1 MAGRPASGT
10 VRCMTTTFRLLA
22 ALTAATAVAAA
33 APAAHAAPRC
43 PAGKTAWSLEGRSV
57 CVKAARTTAAA
68 PSPLTPTL
76 AGGWLRRASAPAP
89 TGRTVIPRAMRRSVK
104 VLPEQLTALARR
116 AATKRAT
123 RGARLRAAGG
133 GGIVGVEEV
142 ELDRKVAADGTT
154 VITKGK
160 ATLYG
165 DESKDLSAEV
175 EARSKDGRTRVIFR
189 PRMDDIIASPYKIG
203 CPTADGIIKTAERFG
218 TGGTVIA
225 MDGGRVLGSQT
236 NRETFSVKAT
246 GHVGRDARLEYVD
259 AVSEFH
265 LERYERGL
273 QLEITAKMPLRVAR
287 EGAATPTGAPS
298 VDVRVRALHASA
310 KEERAYEREQ
320 AASTASDPELAKQLA
335 WHAKEARDGLVIA
348 EARWYNVPN
357 DCADVSF
364 DPPRSAT
371 IEEQQRVA
379 VQGYV
384 YAKDGGA
391 ESSGT
396 ITVTGVDRGSF
407 TTQKADTDPGDRARF
422 TAIGGAPTA
431 DYRNTVNA
439 NVIATSRAG
448 RAQSWFSGYATE
460 VKLPKAFTGTIA
472 SAQVGGAVGTT
483 WSGTATYTRRELKRD
498 TDGTVRAWYD
508 LTQAS
513 LTDARS
519 YVGMDG
525 GCRLEARRGGGT
537 IDAGDLEV
545 WVKPDGTR
553 LYALLYDVKV
563 EAPYAAKDCPPGAE
577 PPGYDGEIAAVV
589 HSRTQG
595 DVMTGGGMRP
605 FGSDLRIDEPR
616 VTGILGSAGMAVAA
630 TWTLTPVPE

>member
-1 MAGRPASGT
+1 MAGRPAGGT
-10 VRCMTTTFRLLA
+10 VRSMTTPFRLFA
-22 ALTAATAVAAA
+22 ALTAATALAAA

-57 CVKAARTTAAA
+57 CVKAARTSAAA

-104 VLPEQLTALARR
+104 VLPGQLTALARR
-116 AATKRAT
+116 AATKRA
-123 RGARLRAAGG
+123 RRSARLRAAGG
-133 GGIVGVEEV
+133 GGIVGVEEL

-203 CPTADGIIKTAERFG
+203 CPTADGIVKTAERFG

-225 MDGGRVLGSQT
+225 MNGGRVLGAQT
-236 NRETFSVKAT
+236 NRETFSVQAT

-259 AVSEFH
+259 AVAEFH

-273 QLEITAKMPLRVAR
+273 QLEITARVPLRVAR
-287 EGAATPTGAPS
+287 EGAATPAGAPS

-335 WHAKEARDGLVIA
+335 WQAKEARDGLVIA

-357 DCADVSF
+357 DCAEVSF
-364 DPPRSAT
+364 DPTGRAL
-371 IEEQQRVA
+371 EEGQSLP

-391 ESSGT
+391 ESSGSV
-396 ITVTGVDRGSF
+396 TVTSVDRGRF
-407 TTQKADTDPGDRARF
+407 TTQKTESDPGDRARF
-422 TAIGGAPTA
+422 TATGGTPSA
-431 DYRNTVNA
+431 DFRNTVLA
-439 NVIATSRAG
+439 YVTAASRAG
-448 RAQSWFSGYATE
+448 RAQGWFSAYAQE
-460 VKLPKAFTGTIA
+460 VTLPKAFTGTIA

-519 YVGMDG
+519 YVGIDG

-545 WVKPDGTR
+545 WVKPDGTH

-563 EAPYAAKDCPPGAE
+563 DAPYASKDCPPGAE
-577 PPGYDGEIAAVV
+577 LPGYDGQIAATV

-630 TWTLTPVPE
+630 TWTLAPVPE